1 MPLILAPGAW
11 ETWLDPTLEDV
22 AELRGLLV
30 PSPAADLEAYPVS
43 TLVNS
48 TRNEGAAL
56 IERSAGEVLT
66 A

>member
-1 MPLILAPGAW
+1 M
-11 ETWLDPTLEDV
+11 
-22 AELRGLLV
+22 AELHGLLV
-30 PSPAADLEAYPVS
+30 PSPAAELEAYPVS

-56 IERSAGEVLT
+56 IERIAGEVLT

>member
-1 MPLILAPGAW
+1 
-11 ETWLDPTLEDV
+11 V

-56 IERSAGEVLT
+56 IERIAGEILT